1 MKTLVTV
8 ALAALLSM
16 GIVSHTWAQASARSM
31 SSIRVTGS
39 AVVSVSP
46 DRAYIDVGV
55 TTQSPQSEVAVS
67 QNAGKVD
74 IVLKALRKSLGP
86 GADIKT
92 LAYTLNPEYQSRGV
106 SSGGQQTIS
115 GYVATNVVRVTI
127 DDMGRVGSVIDTA
140 AQAGANRVPSI
151 QFALR
156 DEQTV
161 RRQAL
166 RDAAIKAR
174 ADADALAATLGL
186 KVNRIVSV
194 EETGPTA
201 VPLRQVMFATQVQ
214 STPGTL
220 IQVGSLDVN
229 ATVVLTVEVSPG
241 R

>member
-1 MKTLVTV
+1 MKTLVTL
-8 ALAALLSM
+8 ALAVLFPM
-16 GIVSHTWAQASARSM
+16 GIVSHVQAQAAAPSM

-46 DRAYIDVGV
+46 DRAYVDVGV

-74 IVLKALRKSLGP
+74 GVLKALRKSLGP
-86 GADIKT
+86 SADIRT

-115 GYVATNVVRVTI
+115 GYIATNVVRVTI
-127 DDMGRVGSVIDTA
+127 DDLGKIGSVIDTA
-140 AQAGANRVPSI
+140 TQVGANRVPSI

-194 EETGPTA
+194 EEAGPTA
-201 VPLRQVMFATQVQ
+201 VPVRQGMFAARAE
-214 STPGTL
+214 SSPGTA
-220 IQVGSLDVN
+220 IQAGSLDVN

>member
-8 ALAALLSM
+8 ALAALLSI
-16 GIVSHTWAQASARSM
+16 GIVSHTWAQASAPSM

-106 SSGGQQTIS
+106 SSSGQQTVS

-194 EETGPTA
+194 EETGPTTG
-201 VPLRQVMFATQVQ
+201 PLRQVMFATQVQ